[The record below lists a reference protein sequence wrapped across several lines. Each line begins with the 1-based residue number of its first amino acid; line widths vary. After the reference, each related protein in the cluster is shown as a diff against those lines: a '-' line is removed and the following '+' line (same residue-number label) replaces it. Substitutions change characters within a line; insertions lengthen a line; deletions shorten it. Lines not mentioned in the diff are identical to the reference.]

1 MNKIKKIILR
11 IMLSIIG
18 IIMFWGLVVI
28 GVEAK
33 MESLRNTGFTKY
45 NLTVEELVE
54 LWRTMN
60 ITTVQAI
67 DQSDIRAFY
76 NVNTYCYEKSKFVLL
91 EGEHT
96 SQLVEK
102 FNELVSVGF
111 GNNDFY
117 DVLEKYNIN
126 IDNPMTVEWVMHNP
140 KAMCEILASD
150 DIIKEQLRM
159 YKHEL
164 YLDSLGDRNK

>member
-1 MNKIKKIILR
+1 
-11 IMLSIIG
+11 MLSIIG
-18 IIMFWGLVVI
+18 IIMFFWLVVI
-28 GVEAK
+28 GAEAK
-33 MESLRNTGFTKY
+33 MESLRTTGFTKY
-45 NLTVEELVE
+45 NLTVEELEE
-54 LWRTMN
+54 LWFVMF
-60 ITTVQAI
+60 ITTVECRE
-67 DQSDIRAFY
+67 SDELVISFY
-76 NVNTYCYEKSKFVLL
+76 KSNTYNYQKAKFVLL

-102 FNELVSVGF
+102 FNELVSAGF

-117 DVLEKYNIN
+117 DVLQKYNIN

-140 KAMCEILASD
+140 KEMCEILASD